1 MYIEITCVILG
12 GFQSRALKNRLC
24 KPFSFKD
31 GRLAAKYVFSI
42 ESEGEMGVIVETQPS
57 PEGHLSPT
65 RATSFR
71 KTFSPFC
78 RHLLQRRFFFPPL
91 QC

>member
-1 MYIEITCVILG
+1 MYIAITCVILG
-12 GFQSRALKNRLC
+12 GFHSRALKNRLG

-31 GRLAAKYVFSI
+31 GRLAAKYVYYSM

-65 RATSFR
+65 RATSST

-78 RHLLQRRFFFPPL
+78 RHLL
-91 QC
+91 